1 MKTTMKKNCQRKWLK
16 LTQGIR
22 ESAHKTRSPFLLV
35 ASMLISL
42 GTHAQP
48 APQGGFGGPG
58 GPPPGMMGRNQNR
71 EVVDQFDA
79 DGDGMLNTAERQKAA
94 EFIKA
99 NPQGRGGRGGGF
111 GGPGGPGNR
120 GGRRPGRSRARWFRA
135 WCPEPSRFQ
144 PGCFHRRCWAGTGR
158 GRC

>member
-111 GGPGGPGNR
+111 GGPGGPGN
-120 GGRRPGRSRARWFRA
+120 
-135 WCPEPSRFQ
+135 
-144 PGCFHRRCWAGTGR
+144 
-158 GRC
+158 

>member
-1 MKTTMKKNCQRKWLK
+1 MKKNCQRKWLK

-99 NPQGRGGRGGGF
+99 NPQGRGGRG
-111 GGPGGPGNR
+111 
-120 GGRRPGRSRARWFRA
+120 
-135 WCPEPSRFQ
+135 
-144 PGCFHRRCWAGTGR
+144 
-158 GRC
+158 